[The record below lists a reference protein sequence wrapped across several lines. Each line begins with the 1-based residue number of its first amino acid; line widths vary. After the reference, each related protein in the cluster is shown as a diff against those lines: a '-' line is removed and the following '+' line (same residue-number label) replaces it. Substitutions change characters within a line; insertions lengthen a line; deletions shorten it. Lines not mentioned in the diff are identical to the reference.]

1 MPLLYVSELIDIAI
15 KDEEAGVEFY
25 RALAAS
31 VRDGRVRERMLAI
44 AAQEVAQVEW
54 FKKMRA
60 EIGEAQVAEQ
70 YPGEDDEYLRA
81 ITAPAFPAT
90 ADAGAFARRAAT
102 DAEAVDLAMRLEK
115 DTLLL
120 LTEMK
125 RFLGE
130 EHHKYVDVVID
141 EEKEHLVELADMR
154 RMLGAKG

>member
-15 KDEEAGVEFY
+15 KDEESGVEFY
-25 RALAAS
+25 RALAAG
-31 VRDGRVRERMLAI
+31 VRDPRVRERMLAI
-44 AAQEVAQVEW
+44 AAQEVAQVDW

-60 EIGEAQVAEQ
+60 EIGQAQVAEQ
-70 YPGEDDEYLRA
+70 YPGEDDEYLHA
-81 ITAPAFPAT
+81 LTAPAFPDA
-90 ADAGAFARRAAT
+90 ADAAELARKAKT
-102 DAEAVDLAMRLEK
+102 DVEAINLAMRIEK

-120 LTEMK
+120 LVEMK

-141 EEKEHLVELADMR
+141 EEKEHLVTLAEMR